1 MSAHS
6 LMVLSISASS
16 RRWVGAREMLTMDY
30 PEGRSFKTIRTA
42 IRSDNTGLCEIKRG
56 PMLGENTVEIMQKV
70 GYGEDEIN
78 ALIAKGTV
86 SQHA

>member
-1 MSAHS
+1 M
-6 LMVLSISASS
+6 
-16 RRWVGAREMLTMDY
+16 RMDY